1 MKKHIGDERTQI
13 SELVSATVVETF
25 TNMFGQ
31 SVTADALARKMQQS
45 PESKSVYS
53 SVKLHHGKTHVEFCF
68 RFDFDLLLQA
78 AALIFSADYLAN
90 NPVHEDLA
98 CEIANIVCSKVK
110 AYLNDRGYDTEMG
123 FPYIP
128 KPNENPLLQQQDT
141 VHMHFYY
148 DSAKAQRGVGV
159 VVNFFED
166 GVVI

>member
-1 MKKHIGDERTQI
+1 MKKNIADERTQI
-13 SELVSATVVETF
+13 SDLVSATVVDTF
-25 TNMFGQ
+25 TSMFGQ
-31 SVTADALARKMQQS
+31 SVTAEALARQMS
-45 PESKSVYS
+45 GEPAKSVFS

-78 AALIFSADYLAN
+78 AALIFSKDYLAS

-128 KPNENPLLQQQDT
+128 APDQNPLMRQKDA

-148 DSAKAQRGVGV
+148 NTSEAERGVGV
-159 VVNFFED
+159 VVNFFEE
-166 GVVI
+166 GTAR

>member
-1 MKKHIGDERTQI
+1 MKKNIADERTQI
-13 SELVSATVVETF
+13 SDLVSATVVDTF
-25 TNMFGQ
+25 TSMFGQ
-31 SVTADALARKMQQS
+31 SVTAEALARQMS
-45 PESKSVYS
+45 GEPAKSVFS

-78 AALIFSADYLAN
+78 AALIFSKDYLAS

-128 KPNENPLLQQQDT
+128 APDQKPLMRHKDA

-148 DSAKAQRGVGV
+148 HTSAAERGVGV
-159 VVNFFED
+159 VVNFFEE
-166 GVVI
+166 GTAR